1 MRDLVFSAAT
11 VGEAIET
18 AAAALGIEPGNL
30 RYIVVEA
37 GCPAVGKRAG
47 APARI
52 AVLAERRGLAE
63 TTLTAPADA
72 PSGEAHLRA
81 WLAELAEALGRASD
95 EEVHFELVQQD
106 EDAIEIR
113 VILDDKSILLSGE
126 GGATFH
132 ALEQLLRRVAL
143 QATGAHRVVVSNA
156 SYRAIRES
164 ALRGQAESLAAAV
177 RDDGVPRVMEKLTSY
192 ERRIV
197 HMALT
202 EVPGVR
208 TRSEG
213 AGAARLLV
221 IEPAPFHPPR
231 GE

>member
-11 VGEAIET
+11 VGEAVET

-30 RYIVVEA
+30 RYIVVET
-37 GCPAVGKRAG
+37 GSPAVGKRAG

-52 AVLAERRGLAE
+52 AVLAERRGSAE
-63 TTLTAPADA
+63 ATLTVPADA
-72 PSGEAHLRA
+72 PSGEPQLHV
-81 WLAELAEALGRASD
+81 WLTELAEALSRASD
-95 EEVHFELVQQD
+95 EEVHFELVQD
-106 EDAIEIR
+106 EDAPEIR
-113 VILDDKSILLSGE
+113 VVLDDKSILLSGE
-126 GGATFH
+126 GGEAFR
-132 ALEQLLRRVAL
+132 ALEHLLRRVAL

-177 RDDGVPRVMEKLTSY
+177 RDDGVPRVLEKLTSY

-221 IEPAPFHPPR
+221 IEPAPLHPPR

>member
-30 RYIVVEA
+30 HYIVVET
-37 GCPAVGKRAG
+37 GSPAVGKRAG
-47 APARI
+47 VPARI
-52 AVLAERRGLAE
+52 AVLAERRGPAE
-63 TTLTAPADA
+63 ATPAAPADA
-72 PSGEAHLRA
+72 PSGEAHLRV
-81 WLAELAEALGRASD
+81 WLAELADALSRASD
-95 EEVHFELVQQD
+95 EEVHFEPVQD

-113 VILDDKSILLSGE
+113 VVLDEKSVLLSGE
-126 GGATFH
+126 GGETFH
-132 ALEQLLRRVAL
+132 ALEHLLRRVAL
-143 QATGAHRVVVSNA
+143 QATGARRVVVSNSA
-156 SYRAIRES
+156 YRAIRES

-221 IEPAPFHPPR
+221 IEPAPFQPPH